1 MRIEN
6 EIKIKRKE
14 FPKISDLEYG
24 TVFVFADD
32 PSVFYLWADSDYYV
46 DLENGNIHEPCSEE
60 YWKEVREVKCTL
72 KIEGIE

>member
-6 EIKIKRKE
+6 EIKIERKE
-14 FPKISDLEYG
+14 FLKLEDLDYG

-32 PSVFYLWADSDYYV
+32 PSVFYLWVNSNQYI
-46 DLENGNIHEPCSEE
+46 DLEDGSLFDPCNEE
-60 YWKEVREVKCTL
+60 CWKEVREVKCTL